1 MYHLQIL
8 VGVLAS
14 LVIVQLVV
22 ERLPFISHDI
32 APVILPGI
40 AVRGIDPTALMA
52 GIGDT
57 FAVSITA
64 VPIPVIVVFIRTAV
78 PSQVQRGHT
87 PAHPLTDCAKT
98 AMAAAT

>member
-1 MYHLQIL
+1 MQP
-8 VGVLAS
+8 
-14 LVIVQLVV
+14 VV

-32 APVILPGI
+32 APVILPGV
-40 AVRGIDPTALMA
+40 AVRRVDSTALMA

-78 PSQVQRGHT
+78 PSQVQRGHA
-87 PAHPLTDCAKT
+87 PAHPLADCAKT